1 MKKSIGTGLALY
13 PTPLAVVGAMVDGEP
28 NYVLVGHLGIIG
40 HDRIMISLAV
50 PHYTN
55 RGIKEMGTLSV
66 AVVDEAMLAKADYVG
81 IVSGHRTDK
90 SGVFA
95 FAPGE
100 TGAPVI
106 EEAPVVM
113 ECRVD
118 DVYET
123 KGFESFICKI
133 VAVHADESVLTAEG
147 KIDYRA
153 LKPVLFEM
161 PTYEYLR
168 TGDAIAPCTT
178 LGKELRAELAA
189 DADAAQ

>member
-1 MKKSIGTGLALY
+1 M
-13 PTPLAVVGAMVDGEP
+13 
-28 NYVLVGHLGIIG
+28 
-40 HDRIMISLAV
+40 SLAE
-50 PHYTN
+50 PHFTN
-55 RGIKEMGTLSV
+55 RGIKETGALSV
-66 AVVDEAMLAKADYVG
+66 ALVDEAMLPKADYVG
-81 IVSGHRTDK
+81 VVSGHKTDK

-95 FAPGE
+95 FKPGE

-113 ECRVD
+113 ECRVA

-123 KGFESFICKI
+123 KGFESFICEI
-133 VAVHADESVLTAEG
+133 VAVHADESVLNDEG

-168 TGDAIAPCTT
+168 TGSAITPCTE
-178 LGKELRAELAA
+178 LGRELRAQLA
-189 DADAAQ
+189 DESR

>member
-1 MKKSIGTGLALY
+1 MKKNIGTGLALY
-13 PTPLAVVGAMVDGEP
+13 PTPLAVVGTMVDGKP

-40 HDRIMISLAV
+40 HDRIMVSLAA

-55 RGIKEMGTLSV
+55 RGIKETGALSV
-66 AVVDEAMLAKADYVG
+66 AIVDEAMLPKADYVG
-81 IVSGHRTDK
+81 VASGHKTDK

-95 FAPGE
+95 FEPGE

-123 KGFESFICKI
+123 KGFESFVCKI
-133 VAVHADESVLTAEG
+133 VAVHADEAVLNADG
-147 KIDYRA
+147 KIDYRT

-168 TGDAIAPCTT
+168 TGNVIAPCTK
-178 LGKELRAELAA
+178 LGKEFRARLAA
-189 DADAAQ
+189 E

>member
-1 MKKSIGTGLALY
+1 MKKNIGTGLALY
-13 PTPLAVVGAMVDGEP
+13 PTPLAVVGAMVDGKP

-40 HDRIMISLAV
+40 HDRIMVSLAA
-50 PHYTN
+50 PHFTN
-55 RGIKEMGTLSV
+55 RGIKETGALSV
-66 AVVDEAMLAKADYVG
+66 AIVDEAMLAKADYVG
-81 IVSGHRTDK
+81 VVSGHKTDK

-95 FAPGE
+95 FEPGE
-100 TGAPVI
+100 TGAPLI
-106 EEAPVVM
+106 AEAPVVM

-123 KGFESFICKI
+123 KGFESFVCEI
-133 VAVHADESVLTAEG
+133 VAVHADESVLNADG

-168 TGDAIAPCTT
+168 TGDVIAPCTT
-178 LGKELRAELAA
+178 LGKELRTQLAA
-189 DADAAQ
+189 EAEAAR